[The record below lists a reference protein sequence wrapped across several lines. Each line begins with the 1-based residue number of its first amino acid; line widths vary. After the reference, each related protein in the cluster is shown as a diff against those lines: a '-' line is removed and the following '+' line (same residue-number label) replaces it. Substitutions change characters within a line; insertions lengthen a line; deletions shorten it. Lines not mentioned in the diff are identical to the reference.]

1 MLRRLT
7 RQLTFLNSAESNR
20 FNSFTGSPHLRHFP
34 VKSLPVKYPVVSPT
48 FSSICVKCKSSSS
61 YSAVTGRRM
70 PVEMSSSPMT
80 ASVVEDFVHVDEEVA
95 NLNSEGSEASVV
107 EEQGIEE
114 VISANVEGE
123 GEGYE
128 RKVLPEELSRSVMM
142 LTCDSSANG
151 GICDVYVVGTAHV
164 SSESCQEVEAVI
176 NFLKPEVVFLEL
188 CSGRVGIL
196 TPQNLKVPTMG
207 EMVEMW
213 KKNQNPFGILYSWF
227 LAKVATK
234 LEVFPGAE
242 FRVAY
247 EEAMKY
253 GGKVILGDRPVQVT
267 LRRTWAKMPL
277 WHKTK
282 LVYSLLFQAVFLPK
296 PEDLVKMLKDMDDVD
311 MLTLVIQEMSK
322 QFPTLMD
329 TLVHERDQFMS
340 SMLIKV
346 AREHS
351 SVVAVV
357 GKGHLPGIKK
367 NWKQPIEVKELLSIP
382 SPKPLIS
389 VAKIVTTLGV
399 AVAGVAI
406 ISGIY
411 VSSKK

>member
-1 MLRRLT
+1 M
-7 RQLTFLNSAESNR
+7 
-20 FNSFTGSPHLRHFP
+20 G
-34 VKSLPVKYPVVSPT
+34 
-48 FSSICVKCKSSSS
+48 
-61 YSAVTGRRM
+61 YS
-70 PVEMSSSPMT
+70 T
-80 ASVVEDFVHVDEEVA
+80 A
-95 NLNSEGSEASVV
+95 
-107 EEQGIEE
+107 
-114 VISANVEGE
+114 
-123 GEGYE
+123 
-128 RKVLPEELSRSVMM
+128 
-142 LTCDSSANG
+142 
-151 GICDVYVVGTAHV
+151 
-164 SSESCQEVEAVI
+164 
-176 NFLKPEVVFLEL
+176 
-188 CSGRVGIL
+188 
-196 TPQNLKVPTMG
+196 
-207 EMVEMW
+207 
-213 KKNQNPFGILYSWF
+213 F

-340 SMLIKV
+340 SMLLKV

-367 NWKQPIEVKELLSIP
+367 NWEQPIEVKELLSIP
-382 SPKPLIS
+382 SPKPLITVS
-389 VAKIVTTLGV
+389 KIVTTLGV